1 MQDHDKAG
9 VAADLVD
16 HFATTM
22 PAAPRELRIAFT
34 GSGSEYFRIWSV
46 NLLLILVTLGLYLP
60 FAKARRINYFYAN
73 TLIDGQALA
82 FHGDP
87 WKMFR
92 GFVLLALLTGSYA
105 LASKLSPIAGLVAF
119 FVLCAVWP
127 ALWRASLQFRLANT
141 SWRGLRFGFRGSLA
155 GAYAAVLPVYLP
167 STVLV
172 VTAYWLDPEHQP
184 KNASTYLQIFGFV
197 MLLMAAVMPWGLA
210 LIKRYQHGGYAYASQ
225 QTWTELPVPPFYG
238 LAIRTVGVMLLASMA
253 AGLIGGALLLFGG
266 MGTALLPA
274 GLGQALAAALTLV
287 GMALG
292 YFVLFASMQPYFTA
306 RLQDQVWR
314 GTRSESLRFHSSL
327 SFGALAWLSAQN
339 LLLTVLTL
347 GMYRPFA
354 AINTA
359 RLRLQA
365 VHLACDD
372 NLDAWVASQQA
383 GEQDAS
389 GEAAGDFFGID
400 MGL

>member
-1 MQDHDKAG
+1 MQENDMAG
-9 VAADLVD
+9 AAPGPVD

-22 PAAPRELRIAFT
+22 PAEPRQLRVAFT

-60 FAKARRINYFYAN
+60 FAKARRIRYFYAN

-92 GFVLLALLTGSYA
+92 GFVLLAVLMGTYG
-105 LASKLSPIAGLVAF
+105 LAGHLSPTGGLVAF

-141 SWRGLRFGFRGSLA
+141 SWRGLRFAFRGSLA

-167 STVLV
+167 SVVLV
-172 VTAYWLDPEHQP
+172 VAAYWLDPEHQAA
-184 KNASTYLQIFGFV
+184 NASTYLTVIAV
-197 MLLMAAVMPWGLA
+197 ALLLMAGLLPWGLA
-210 LIKRYQHGGYAYASQ
+210 LIKRYQHGGYVYAAQHSRL
-225 QTWTELPVPPFYG
+225 EVPVARFFG
-238 LAIRTVGVMLLASMA
+238 LSLRTVGVSLLVSLVMSMA
-253 AGLIGGALLLFGG
+253 VGMVLMFGG
-266 MGTALLPA
+266 LAQVLLPGKA
-274 GLGQALAAALTLV
+274 SAALVHALTVV
-287 GMALG
+287 GV
-292 YFVLFASMQPYFTA
+292 VLSYLAFFISFQPYFTA
-306 RLQDQVWR
+306 RLQDLVWN
-314 GTRSESLRFHSSL
+314 GTRSESLQFRSSL
-327 SFGALAWLSAQN
+327 RFASLAWLTLQN
-339 LLLTVLTL
+339 LLLTVLSL
-347 GMYRPFA
+347 GLYRPFA
-354 AINTA
+354 AVNTA

-365 VHLACDD
+365 VSLSCDD
-372 NLDAWVASQQA
+372 YLEAWVAERQASQ
-383 GEQDAS
+383 QDAS